1 MTTLAALSSL
11 NDAFILRSM
20 LEANDIPTFL
30 PDENT
35 CQSDWDINAL
45 GGVRVQ
51 IPEEFEERA
60 KIVLAEFRTNSN

>member
-1 MTTLAALSSL
+1 MTTLTTLSNL

-20 LEANDIPTFL
+20 LEADGILTFL

-51 IPEEFEERA
+51 IAEGFDEKA
-60 KIVLAEFRTNSN
+60 KIILAEFRANSN